1 MARASLRRI
10 AIEKGEQFVV
20 DLVDKKDATDKK
32 MREEVIECYMKTLK
46 VDSLE
51 EVDRTKLFSVL
62 KGLKRNPSVGF
73 ATVEF
78 LVVEDC

>member
-62 KGLKRNPSVGF
+62 KGLKRNP
-73 ATVEF
+73 
-78 LVVEDC
+78 